1 MKVFIRNLKIVFLS
15 IFLSTPLCLQSQNN
29 FDTSCDYKTTNETLN
44 YFNKLKP
51 ELKSFALQFLSSKG
65 SKNKS
70 SSIDKNYIP
79 IKAHIIR
86 TSNGIGGLEDYE
98 LDAAITNLNEIF
110 AEASMVF
117 FLCEDINYIDSD
129 SFYQFRSSKEGSLV
143 NENYKKGVLNIYFSD
158 IILNL
163 SNESICGY
171 TYNKEAYDVI
181 VIQNDCATNSSS
193 LAHEIGHYFSLIHT
207 HGADNNKLTKELV
220 NGDNCSE
227 YGDQICDTP
236 ADPKLTIEN
245 VNNFCRYIG
254 TETDAHGELFAP
266 DTKNIMSY
274 SMKGCRSHFSNEQ
287 LARMYAYYMVAK
299 NYLNC
304 SEDSDDISKIAKSSS
319 ESVPVKVYPNPIIG
333 DVIHIKQF
341 NDNIFES
348 YEVSNLMGQVFASGK
363 LSNETIHVGHLAS
376 GSYLITLKNSHS
388 RIVKRLIK

>member
-1 MKVFIRNLKIVFLS
+1 MKVFIRNLKIVLLS
-15 IFLSTPLCLQSQNN
+15 IFLSTPLYLQSQNN
-29 FDTSCDYKTTNETLN
+29 FE

-65 SKNKS
+65 SQNKS
-70 SSIDKNYIP
+70 TSTNINYIP

-98 LDAAITNLNEIF
+98 LNDAITNLNEIF
-110 AEASMVF
+110 AEASMEF
-117 FLCEDINYIDSD
+117 FLCDDINYIDSD
-129 SFYQFRSSKEGSLV
+129 SFYQFRSSKESSLV

-158 IILNL
+158 IILNM
-163 SNESICGY
+163 SDQSICGY
-171 TYNKEAYDVI
+171 TYNKQDYDII

-207 HGADNNKLTKELV
+207 HGADNNQLTQELV
-220 NGDNCSE
+220 NGENCSE

-236 ADPKLTIEN
+236 ADPKLTVQN

-254 TETDAHGELFAP
+254 TETDAHGELFVP

-274 SMKGCRSHFSNEQ
+274 SMKGCRTHFSNEQ

-304 SEDSDDISKIAKSSS
+304 SENFDDISKVTNSSS
-319 ESVPVKVYPNPIIG
+319 ESLVVKIYPNPII
-333 DVIHIKQF
+333 DDIIYIKQY
-341 NDNIFES
+341 NDDKFAT
-348 YEVSNLMGQVFASGK
+348 YEISNLMGQVFASGK

-376 GSYLITLKNSHS
+376 GSYLVTLKNSHS